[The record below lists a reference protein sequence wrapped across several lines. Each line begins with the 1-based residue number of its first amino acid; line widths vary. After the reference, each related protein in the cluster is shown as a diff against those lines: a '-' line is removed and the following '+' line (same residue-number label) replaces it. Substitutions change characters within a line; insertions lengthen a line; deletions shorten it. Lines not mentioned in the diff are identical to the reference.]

1 MSLLH
6 GLGLYFRP
14 DLDLTAFDQVNDG
27 RDEFALCL
35 SEFGYDLH
43 EIDEC
48 DVWFHDFLLAL
59 LQEVNCKPHAICGCW
74 GASGMAIHK
83 APKKLRILEMGETN
97 IRTHVA
103 CGTKMAFEK

>member
-35 SEFGYDLH
+35 SEFG
-43 EIDEC
+43 
-48 DVWFHDFLLAL
+48 
-59 LQEVNCKPHAICGCW
+59 
-74 GASGMAIHK
+74 
-83 APKKLRILEMGETN
+83 
-97 IRTHVA
+97 
-103 CGTKMAFEK
+103 